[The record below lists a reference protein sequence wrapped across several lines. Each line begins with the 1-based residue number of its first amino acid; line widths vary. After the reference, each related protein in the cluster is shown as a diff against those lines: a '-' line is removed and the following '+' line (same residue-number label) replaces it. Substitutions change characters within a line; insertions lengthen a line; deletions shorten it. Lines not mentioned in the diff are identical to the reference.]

1 METKRAWMPLS
12 AGLILILAFSML
24 VVLTGCSTDEEG
36 SDTLDMTP
44 SVTQEELEKE
54 INLDEADFVTA
65 EDGEVTIGMSAQG
78 DGSADGI
85 RTELSPDE
93 VWADNEVT
101 GSDNFTLPSAVQLE
115 DGSLGQLSI
124 PAIGLTVPIYE
135 AENNELEAM
144 VNGVAHFAETSSW
157 DGNVG
162 LAGHNTGVNTYF
174 QDLYKLQPGDE
185 IILTSALGTRT
196 YEVSISKEIDETDW
210 SMLDRTEDNRIT
222 LITCVNHDLTKRLC
236 VQGIEVETQ
245 EAE

>member
-24 VVLTGCSTDEEG
+24 VALTGCSTDEEG

-135 AENNELEAM
+135 AENNEPVGMEMLAWL
-144 VNGVAHFAETSSW
+144 AITPASIPTSR
-157 DGNVG
+157 
-162 LAGHNTGVNTYF
+162 
-174 QDLYKLQPGDE
+174 
-185 IILTSALGTRT
+185 I
-196 YEVSISKEIDETDW
+196 SIS
-210 SMLDRTEDNRIT
+210 SSPAMRSS
-222 LITCVNHDLTKRLC
+222 
-236 VQGIEVETQ
+236 
-245 EAE
+245 